1 LSRFQAPPSQPRQ
14 FQSLRSKLLA
24 AVAAV
29 ALSLAAPAAAQVVV
43 IDPSNLAQAVE
54 QVRHALTQI
63 RVLTD
68 QLNQQARM
76 LAQSPYDHTAELRAA
91 LDDLNSLADDVRGI
105 RADAQTLAAQ
115 LAELYPRDLSARS
128 LVDMAGDADRRISA
142 TQDTVEDSLRIAA
155 ELEARRGGAAGRM
168 QGALAAARG
177 AEGQT
182 SAIQATTQAIGALS
196 EQVSALETL
205 LAAQLRMAGA
215 AQADAAARAAAAR
228 ETRRRLYAREP
239 AAPPPPSFDPLPAAR
254 H

>member
-1 LSRFQAPPSQPRQ
+1 MSRRNN
-14 FQSLRSKLLA
+14 LLA
-24 AVAAV
+24 A
-29 ALSLAAPAAAQVVV
+29 AAAIALTLASPASAQIAV

-63 RVLTD
+63 RLLTD

-76 LAQSPYDHTAELRAA
+76 LAQLPYDHTAELRAA
-91 LDDLNSLADDVRGI
+91 LDELNGLAEDVRGI
-105 RADAQTLAAQ
+105 KADAQALASQ
-115 LAELYPRDLSARS
+115 IEDLYPRDLTARS
-128 LVDMAGDADRRISA
+128 LLDMATDADRRISA

-155 ELEARRGGAAGRM
+155 QVEARRGGATGRM
-168 QGALAAARG
+168 QGALAASRG

-196 EQVSALETL
+196 EQLGSVETL

-215 AQADAAARAAAAR
+215 SQADAAARAAAAR

-239 AAPPPPSFDPLPAAR
+239 DAPPPPTFNPLPAAKQ
-254 H
+254 

>member
-1 LSRFQAPPSQPRQ
+1 MSQRN
-14 FQSLRSKLLA
+14 RLLA
-24 AVAAV
+24 AAAAI
-29 ALSLAAPAAAQVVV
+29 ALSLAAPASAQITV

-68 QLNQQARM
+68 QLNQQAKM
-76 LAQSPYDHTAELRAA
+76 LAQLPYDHTAELRAA
-91 LDDLNSLADDVRGI
+91 LDELNSLAEDVRGI
-105 RADAQTLAAQ
+105 KADAQALATQ
-115 LAELYPRDLSARS
+115 IEDLYPRDLTARS
-128 LVDMAGDADRRISA
+128 LLDMATDADRRISA

-155 ELEARRGGAAGRM
+155 QVEARRSGAAGRM
-168 QGALAAARG
+168 QGAVAASRG

-196 EQVSALETL
+196 EQLGSVETL

-228 ETRRRLYAREP
+228 ETRRRLYARE
-239 AAPPPPSFDPLPAAR
+239 AKAPPAPTFNPLPAAK

>member
-1 LSRFQAPPSQPRQ
+1 MSQRN
-14 FQSLRSKLLA
+14 RLLA
-24 AVAAV
+24 AAAAI
-29 ALSLAAPAAAQVVV
+29 ALSLAAPASAQITV

-68 QLNQQARM
+68 QLNQQAKM
-76 LAQSPYDHTAELRAA
+76 LAQLPYDHTAELRAA
-91 LDDLNSLADDVRGI
+91 LDELNSLAEDVRGI
-105 RADAQTLAAQ
+105 KADAQALATQ
-115 LAELYPRDLSARS
+115 IEDLYPRDLTARS
-128 LVDMAGDADRRISA
+128 LLDMATDADRRISA

-155 ELEARRGGAAGRM
+155 QVEARRSGAAGRM
-168 QGALAAARG
+168 QGAVAASRG

-196 EQVSALETL
+196 EQLGSVETL

-228 ETRRRLYAREP
+228 ETRRRLYARE
-239 AAPPPPSFDPLPAAR
+239 AEAPPAPTFNPLPAAK